1 MRRATAIALASVTTA
16 LWSPALATADPVAP
30 QADTPCASALSDV
43 MTWPPGAKMPLVCR
57 AQQWQ
62 LVATPQPPNDRW
74 LSYGP
79 AMTLHGEGQRNPSVQ
94 SGDWTAT
101 PQDSSSQCRAEQQV
115 VVSPGVVGAP
125 QVSEG
130 EPGRPLEFRMLP
142 RLFSIQMSGNCL
154 WTRRSPETGQG
165 NSGWGGD
172 TASHR

>member
-1 MRRATAIALASVTTA
+1 MRRATVVAVASLTAA
-16 LWSPALATADPVAP
+16 LWSPMVATADPVAP
-30 QADTPCASALSDV
+30 QPDTPCASNLSDV
-43 MTWPPGAKMPLVCR
+43 MTWPAGAKMPLVCR
-57 AQQWQ
+57 DQQWQ

-79 AMTLHGEGQRNPSVQ
+79 AMTLHGEGLRNPSIK

-101 PQDSSSQCRAEQQV
+101 PQDPSSQCRAEQQA

-130 EPGRPLEFRMLP
+130 KPGEPLEFQVVA

-154 WTRRSPETGQG
+154 WTRTVS
-165 NSGWGGD
+165 
-172 TASHR
+172 